1 MMRKIKRVAV
11 ALMTAGIVLSGAVA
25 TACGEPVDPRPPV
38 GEEHVLTLV
47 SAVDADCE
55 NGGNSAYYTCSH
67 CDKLFA
73 DKDGGTETSLDKVTL
88 PALGHDYDGYERD
101 EAGHWQVCERCDETT
116 QKQSH
121 KAAQLD
127 FGKSD
132 QTCEQCGYVLNKALF
147 APLETPKQITVS
159 KNMSGSST
167 VASREAG
174 ARKIDCNGQTV
185 DGNFYAFTGK
195 AGQYIIITGGGIRGG
210 VGAKRELFGVYLEN
224 YGSTDIAVK
233 YYLENSGAI
242 PGSTDMLTV
251 KAGETVYAEMI
262 VDMQTF
268 SSEPY
273 SRIELGSDATD
284 AKLGLACF
292 RMGTLADGAYRLR
305 LPDVFSDGTCDKLVT
320 TELGNRL
327 LSSVR
332 LDVPSGALGFYN
344 LRRPEQFWLGDVEST
359 VNPVMDGDLVLCAM
373 IARGEHKSVKV
384 EPRATSGGAQPAIS
398 I

>member
-1 MMRKIKRVAV
+1 MRKIKRVAV

-25 TACGEPVDPRPPV
+25 TACGEPVDPRPPVGEEHVLTLVSAVDADCENGGNSAYYTCSHCDKLFADKDGGTETSLDKVTLPALGHDYDGYERDEAGHWQVCERCDEITQKQAHADRNGKCGICGEPLSGVPQPPV

-210 VGAKRELFGVYLEN
+210 
-224 YGSTDIAVK
+224 
-233 YYLENSGAI
+233 
-242 PGSTDMLTV
+242 
-251 KAGETVYAEMI
+251 AG
-262 VDMQTF
+262 
-268 SSEPY
+268 P
-273 SRIELGSDATD
+273 
-284 AKLGLACF
+284 
-292 RMGTLADGAYRLR
+292 
-305 LPDVFSDGTCDKLVT
+305 
-320 TELGNRL
+320 
-327 LSSVR
+327 
-332 LDVPSGALGFYN
+332 
-344 LRRPEQFWLGDVEST
+344 
-359 VNPVMDGDLVLCAM
+359 
-373 IARGEHKSVKV
+373 
-384 EPRATSGGAQPAIS
+384 
-398 I
+398 